1 MSLAPTA
8 QGANAQPSTAQ
19 RGPGSRTLPYLLLLP
34 AAITIVVVLGYPIFR
49 LIQLSLNR
57 AKLKDLVKG
66 TEQWNTFANYTLIL
80 GDDAFWAAL
89 LRTVAFAAVTVAA
102 TMVLGTILALLML
115 KLNKVVRL
123 ILSVSMMLA
132 WATPQVTATQ
142 VWQWLFDTR
151 FGLVNYWLVNV
162 FGLKQFDSYSWLA
175 EPISL
180 LAVAG
185 VIVVWGALP
194 FVALTLYAGRTQISE
209 SLYEAAGI
217 DGAGGWRTFWTMT
230 LPMLA
235 PIFTML
241 TALSTIWNFRVFT
254 QVYLLQQAGG
264 ITSETNLIA
273 IHAYR
278 TSFSGNDFGVGA
290 AISVVMVLVLAGLSV
305 FYIRRMLKEVQ
316 A

>member
-8 QGANAQPSTAQ
+8 QGAGVQASPAP
-19 RGPGSRTLPYLLLLP
+19 RGPGNRLLPYLLLLP
-34 AAITIVVVLGYPIFR
+34 AAVTLVIVLGYPIFR
-49 LIQLSLNR
+49 LVQLSLNK

-66 TEQWNTFANYTLIL
+66 TEQWNNFANYAKIL
-80 GDDAFWAAL
+80 TDERFWAAMG
-89 LRTVAFAAVTVAA
+89 RTIAFAAVTVTA
-102 TMVLGTILALLML
+102 TMVIGTVLALLML
-115 KLNKVVRL
+115 KLGRTMRL
-123 ILSVSMMLA
+123 ILSISMMLA

-151 FGLVNYWLVNV
+151 YGLINHTLVNV
-162 FGLKQFDSYSWLA
+162 FGLRSFDGYSWLA
-175 EPISL
+175 EPLSL
-180 LAVAG
+180 LSVAG

-290 AISVVMVLVLAGLSV
+290 AISVVMVLVLAGLSI